1 MTHQLIL
8 IRGLHGSGKSTLARQ
23 YAAHGYRHYEADQYF
38 MRGGE
43 YRYRADKVHVAHR
56 RCQERARASLRAGHN
71 VVVANTFATR
81 AEMKPYI
88 EAALRYGCDVEIIEA
103 AGDYGS
109 IHNVPAAA
117 IERMRAR
124 WEPIDQHKVV

>member
-1 MTHQLIL
+1 MTNDT
-8 IRGLHGSGKSTLARQ
+8 RTPSVRVCEHGAL
-23 YAAHGYRHYEADQYF
+23 
-38 MRGGE
+38 
-43 YRYRADKVHVAHR
+43 
-56 RCQERARASLRAGHN
+56 ERARASLRAGHN
-71 VVVANTFATR
+71 VVVANTFTTC

-88 EAALRYGCDVEIIEA
+88 EAALRYGCDVAIIEA